1 MWILFVF
8 TVFVF
13 SSTTT
18 ACSYKQIRIENDLDS
33 RKGTSA
39 VIFLSLT
46 SPILYFHSFIAEFLS
61 ESIFISNHIVIPAHP
76 DIVGIGILIMT
87 RANSINKKLIYVL

>member
-61 ESIFISNHIVIPAHP
+61 ESRFKNNQIVIPTG
-76 DIVGIGILIMT
+76 VGIGILIMT